1 MIEETFSAAK
11 TLPTSSYSAQQS
23 DKFVVNLQEYE
34 IKLTSN
40 WQPKFIV
47 AQFDGQAKALLIR
60 THPLPGD
67 PVPFPFHQA
76 WLCKLFKDVWARANL
91 MDGLTKLEEEET
103 RVGIEIGVGQEGT
116 RQI

>member
-1 MIEETFSAAK
+1 MIEETFSAPK

-67 PVPFPFHQA
+67 PVPIPFQPSLA
-76 WLCKLFKDVWARANL
+76 VQTFQRRLGKGQF
-91 MDGLTKLEEEET
+91 DGWSDK
-103 RVGIEIGVGQEGT
+103 VGGGGNSS
-116 RQI
+116 RN

>member
-34 IKLTSN
+34 IELTSN

-67 PVPFPFHQA
+67 SVPTF
-76 WLCKLFKDVWARANL
+76 
-91 MDGLTKLEEEET
+91 
-103 RVGIEIGVGQEGT
+103 GQGP
-116 RQI
+116 I